1 MTQSNKKAQIK
12 HESSLLSVIVPAY
25 NCPSLKNDL
34 LKLDTYLSHKLK
46 TPYEVICVVDGLK
59 DKRDRTLKLAKLADK
74 TKNKIKVLSYKENRG
89 KGYAIR
95 FGMANAKGGVIAF
108 IDSGGDLSASG
119 IGMALEHLKWYKADI
134 VIGSKRHHASKVN
147 YPWQRKVLSFFVQ
160 RATRFFFGLNVSDT
174 QTGLKVF
181 RRKVLVKILPRLLVK
196 RWAFDLEMLAV
207 ANRLGFTRIYESPVE
222 INHNFSS
229 NVGLRS
235 VQNFITDYLAIIYRI
250 YFLHYYDDHFE
261 DRWQGDKK
269 LVLKYK

>member
-1 MTQSNKKAQIK
+1 MAQTSISTQNK

-25 NCPSLKNDL
+25 NCPSVRTDL
-34 LKLDTYLSHKLK
+34 LKLDIYLSHKLK

-59 DKRDRTLKLAKLADK
+59 DKRDRTLKLAKSADK
-74 TKNKIKVLSYKENRG
+74 KKNSIKVLSYKENRG

-95 FGMANAKGGVIAF
+95 FGMAHAKGGLIAF
-108 IDSGGDLSASG
+108 IDCGGDLNASG
-119 IGMALEHLKWYKADI
+119 IGMALEHMKWYKADI
-134 VIGSKRHHASKVN
+134 IIGSKRHHASKVN

-160 RATRFFFGLNVSDT
+160 RATRLFFGLDVSDT

-181 RRKVLVKILPRLLVK
+181 KRKVLVKILPRLLVK

-229 NVGLRS
+229 NVGIQS

-250 YFLHYYDDHFE
+250 YILRYYDDHFK

>member
-1 MTQSNKKAQIK
+1 MAQTSISTQNK

-25 NCPSLKNDL
+25 NCPSVRTDL

-74 TKNKIKVLSYKENRG
+74 KKNSIKVLSYKENRG

-95 FGMANAKGGVIAF
+95 FGMAHAKGGLIAF
-108 IDSGGDLSASG
+108 IDCGGDLNTSG
-119 IGMALEHLKWYKADI
+119 IGMALEHMKWYKADI
-134 VIGSKRHHASKVN
+134 IIGSKRHHASKVN

-160 RATRFFFGLNVSDT
+160 RATRLFFGLDVSDT

-181 RRKVLVKILPRLLVK
+181 KRKVLVKILPRLLVK

-229 NVGLRS
+229 NVGIQS

-250 YFLHYYDDHFE
+250 YILRYYDDHFK